1 MQINWNV
8 SCNIFCYISFRSEL
22 PDFPEKSRRGKKTNS
37 KAITKR
43 YALQANARSFR
54 FATIRKDVYF
64 YLVKF
69 TSLSKLSSFCF
80 IINNN
85 NIRSKLSALLSLYIF
100 QCKFPYVYAYINIYK
115 IQKRARTGFI
125 LSSAFINILFLTHR
139 RSLNR

>member
-1 MQINWNV
+1 MQQRLFV
-8 SCNIFCYISFRSEL
+8 PISSYYFREVFVNYLMFNLLICKLTEMLVVAYSVTYL
-22 PDFPEKSRRGKKTNS
+22 FAPNFPISRKSLEEGTNS

-80 IINNN
+80 IINND
-85 NIRSKLSALLSLYIF
+85 NIRSKFSALLSLYIF
-100 QCKFPYVYAYINIYK
+100 
-115 IQKRARTGFI
+115 
-125 LSSAFINILFLTHR
+125 
-139 RSLNR
+139 

>member
-1 MQINWNV
+1 MQQRLFV
-8 SCNIFCYISFRSEL
+8 PISSYYFRQVFVNYLMFNLLVCKLTEMLVVTYSVTYL
-22 PDFPEKSRRGKKTNS
+22 FAPNFPISRKSGKKTNS

-69 TSLSKLSSFCF
+69 TSLSKLSGFCF

-85 NIRSKLSALLSLYIF
+85 SIRSKLSALLSLYIF
-100 QCKFPYVYAYINIYK
+100 
-115 IQKRARTGFI
+115 
-125 LSSAFINILFLTHR
+125 
-139 RSLNR
+139 